1 MEVFFFRV
9 INFARC
15 TPISNCH
22 DCSGRG
28 ELKIGDVLNHS
39 GAPND
44 DLPLVASKVFK
55 STFRSVEM
63 HSKACYEIYICSVIL
78 G

>member
-44 DLPLVASKVFK
+44 DLPLNTLRTLLRLPRV
-55 STFRSVEM
+55 
-63 HSKACYEIYICSVIL
+63 L
-78 G
+78 LDL